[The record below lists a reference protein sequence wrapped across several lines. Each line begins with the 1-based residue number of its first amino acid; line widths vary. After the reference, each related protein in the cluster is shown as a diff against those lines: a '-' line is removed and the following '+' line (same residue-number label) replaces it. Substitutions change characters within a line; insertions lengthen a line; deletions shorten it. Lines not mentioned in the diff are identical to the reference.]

1 MGDVSDIEDLLGK
14 ALHEKRTRLIWALLT
29 SLGTAIV
36 TTFGVG
42 WAMRGHV
49 DRLESELAQ
58 QGRDI
63 SDLKEALKGI
73 PAMQREIQDARSQA
87 DKAMLY
93 AQLTSPKREPQ

>member
-1 MGDVSDIEDLLGK
+1 MGEVTDIGELLSK
-14 ALHEKRTRLIWALLT
+14 ALHEKRTRLLWALLT
-29 SLGTAIV
+29 SLGTALV

-49 DRLESELAQ
+49 DRIESELAQ

-63 SDLKEALKGI
+63 VDLKETLKAI
-73 PAMQREIQDARSQA
+73 PTMQRELQEAKAQA

-93 AQLTSPKREPQ
+93 AQLMKRDKP